1 MNTQEQIRSVLR
13 GQKVV
18 VVGGDSR
25 EAALSRL
32 STSFELASL
41 IHCPTRKSDASP
53 KRFASHLCEPGIAL
67 VIWALGLSR
76 THHGEHLHQL
86 CRQLGIPWVD
96 SFRIPHPNSLV
107 ARIEKLRLLDALRR
121 RRARLDN
128 QRKPAVT
135 QIGGAA

>member
-18 VVGGDSR
+18 VVGGDPR
-25 EAALSRL
+25 EAVLSRL
-32 STSFELASL
+32 STSFELAGL

-53 KRFASHLCEPGIAL
+53 KRFASRLCEPGIAL

-86 CRQLGIPWVD
+86 CRQLDIPYVD

-107 ARIEKLRLLDALRR
+107 AHIEKLRLLDALRR
-121 RRARLDN
+121 RREKLELHWES
-128 QRKPAVT
+128 AVT

>member
-1 MNTQEQIRSVLR
+1 MNTHEQIRSVLR

-32 STSFELASL
+32 STSFELSGL

-53 KRFASHLCEPGIAL
+53 KRFASRLCEPGIAL

-86 CRQLGIPWVD
+86 CRQLDIPYVD

-107 ARIEKLRLLDALRR
+107 AHIEKLRLLEALRR
-121 RRARLDN
+121 RRAKLELHWGS
-128 QRKPAVT
+128 AVT

>member
-18 VVGGDSR
+18 IVGGDPR

-32 STSFELASL
+32 SMSFELSSL

-53 KRFASHLCEPGIAL
+53 KRFASRFYEPGIAL

-76 THHGEHLHQL
+76 TQHGEHLHQL
-86 CRQLGIPWVD
+86 CRQLDIPWVD
-96 SFRIPHPNSLV
+96 SFRIPHPNSLA
-107 ARIEKLRLLDALRR
+107 ARIEKLHLLDALRR
-121 RRARLDN
+121 RRAKLETHWTS
-128 QRKPAVT
+128 AVT
-135 QIGGAA
+135 QIGGVA